1 MILILILSFLQSVMA
16 DISVEPYFNEGGLP
30 RDNTFAN
37 LVLAASA
44 CTCVGVAC
52 SHKLFPIKVSEE
64 DERYT
69 IESDKES
76 TENYKEDIKKL
87 KRDLREFQKMLT
99 QLDKV

>member
-1 MILILILSFLQSVMA
+1 MILLLILSFLQKVTADMSVH
-16 DISVEPYFNEGGLP
+16 DFNEDGLP

-52 SHKLFPIKVSEE
+52 SHKLFPIKITEE

-76 TENYKEDIKKL
+76 TDDYKQDIKKL

-99 QLDKV
+99 QLDKD

>member
-1 MILILILSFLQSVMA
+1 MILLLIFSFLQSVTA
-16 DISVEPYFNEGGLP
+16 DIAVDFNKGGLP

-52 SHKLFPIKVSEE
+52 SHKLFPIKITEE
-64 DERYT
+64 DELYT

-76 TENYKEDIKKL
+76 TDDYKQDIKKL

-99 QLDKV
+99 QLDKD